1 MNIENNKLWYF
12 IAIVTV
18 GIWGLTF
25 ISTKTLI
32 MHGLTPQEI
41 FVLRF
46 LMAYVGIWLIA
57 PHKLMADSWKD
68 EFLLLLGG
76 VTGGSLYF
84 LTENTALEY
93 TYATNVSFIVC
104 TTPLLTTL
112 LFLWMDKETHASRA
126 LWMGSLLALLGVA
139 FVVYNGNFV
148 LKLSPVG
155 DCLSLSA
162 ALLWAFYSLLMKRL
176 FQRYDTNFI
185 TRKIFFYGLVT
196 ILPAFLLRPWSFPLH
211 GLLHPVVWSNLLF
224 LGVLASLICYAVWN
238 VVLKRMGAVR
248 ASNFLYLNPL
258 FTLLGSV
265 VWLDERLTFMALV
278 GVLCIVSGLY
288 VAARR

>member
-12 IAIVTV
+12 IAIVIV

-112 LFLWMDKETHASRA
+112 LFLWVDKETHASRA

-176 FQRYDTNFI
+176 FQHYDTNFI

-196 ILPAFLLRPWSFPLH
+196 ILPAFLFRPWSFPLH
-211 GLLHPVVWSNLLF
+211 ELLHPVVWSNLLF

-265 VWLDERLTFMALV
+265 MWLDERLTFMAFV

-288 VAARR
+288 VAAKR